1 MKIID
6 KVINE
11 IATFN
16 DDMDAYREA
25 RSRVQ
30 WYKKQGI
37 ETEIVDAN
45 LETIEIRR
53 KAWKKFAH

>member
-53 KAWKKFAH
+53 KA